1 MTRKKIFPMAVAWIM
16 VALFV
21 FAGRAQAGTDPRDA
35 MGIVKIEKPEP
46 APDFTL
52 KNTKGREVSL
62 SDFKG
67 KAVFLTF
74 WATW

>member
-1 MTRKKIFPMAVAWIM
+1 MMAALSM

-35 MGIVKIEKPEP
+35 MGIIKIEKPEP

-62 SDFKG
+62 SDLRG